1 MLTTNPFISYI
12 LKQLSNSHLMKVAK
26 EKVEFSF
33 NKLLYRQID
42 SIAMGS
48 PLGPT
53 LANIFVGYLE
63 YKIIPEIQCK
73 YYRYVDDCCIIT
85 NNIEDSFAL
94 FDKLNNIHNAIT
106 FTKENKLNN
115 QLAFLDVLITRKNSN
130 FLTFFL

>member
-53 LANIFVGYLE
+53 LENIFVDYLK

-73 YYRYVDDCCIIT
+73 YYRYVDDYCIIT
-85 NNIEDSFAL
+85 NNIIS
-94 FDKLNNIHNAIT
+94 
-106 FTKENKLNN
+106 
-115 QLAFLDVLITRKNSN
+115 
-130 FLTFFL
+130 